1 MAGRLQVRPEQILLL
16 LRDTELPPGSTPQ
29 GLGLGVADIIDC
41 VVDVGA
47 GEPQSGGEP
56 GAGPGPGEL
65 RLTVRGQEKDSQLTL
80 NVPRAEPLHRLMERY
95 QEAMGLGGQLRFFF
109 DGQRLA
115 GTRTPEQLGMEPDDV
130 IVAWA

>member
-1 MAGRLQVRPEQILLL
+1 MA
-16 LRDTELPPGSTPQ
+16 
-29 GLGLGVADIIDC
+29 
-41 VVDVGA
+41 A
-47 GEPQSGGEP
+47 GEPQGGGEL

-80 NVPRAEPLHRLMERY
+80 NVPRVRGGCGGGGPH
-95 QEAMGLGGQLRFFF
+95 LGGHLRGEGPCHGAVRCCLQREGEVGVVTLRFFF

-130 IVAWA
+130 IEAWA